1 MLIVSGIVGRK
12 TGTISAQY
20 NLLVTP
26 PGAFFAI
33 WGIIYTSLVVSGF
46 YFVIN
51 DVWSAGVMAIFAVV
65 CILNGLWIYFF
76 SYGTIIST
84 NICTIVLIVM
94 AVLNGTQ
101 WALTELKGNQFSSS
115 IYSWNLVN
123 RNILAFYQGWLVAAA
138 NLNIGMTLVYSFGV
152 SKQTQAKIFWVMC
165 PLCIIGMI
173 ILNLSFR

>member
-1 MLIVSGIVGRK
+1 
-12 TGTISAQY
+12 
-20 NLLVTP
+20 
-26 PGAFFAI
+26 
-33 WGIIYTSLVVSGF
+33 
-46 YFVIN
+46 
-51 DVWSAGVMAIFAVV
+51 
-65 CILNGLWIYFF
+65 
-76 SYGTIIST
+76 
-84 NICTIVLIVM
+84 M

-101 WALTELKGNQFSSS
+101 WALMELKGNQFSSS

-138 NLNIGMTLVYSFGV
+138 NLNIGMTLVYSCAV